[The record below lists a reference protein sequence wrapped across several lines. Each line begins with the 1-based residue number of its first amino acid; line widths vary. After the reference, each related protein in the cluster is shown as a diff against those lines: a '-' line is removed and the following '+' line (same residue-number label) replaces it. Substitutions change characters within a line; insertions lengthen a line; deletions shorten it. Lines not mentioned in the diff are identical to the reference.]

1 MQIIVA
7 GLSMSMLPDFEGLAM
22 FAKVAEERS
31 FAAAA
36 RAMDVSVATVSR
48 AVTRLEERLGGRL
61 FNRTSR
67 RLALTDFGHR
77 LAERASRIYS
87 EAEEAEDFARET
99 SSKPRGLVKLAAP
112 LSFGARWVAPM
123 LPEFLRQYPD
133 IAIDLHLTDAH
144 TDLIGDGFDAALRI
158 AVMEDSSLVARLIAP
173 VSRFVV
179 AAPAYIAQYGRP
191 QHPNDLGAHRCLSY
205 ANRAKR
211 DVWRFTHRKTGK
223 ECPIMPTGPLR
234 GTSVEALLPTVL
246 EGLAITE
253 LPEFIATQYFSAKA
267 LEPILIDWRLPEGG
281 LYFVTPT
288 ARSRPAKVSALAD
301 FLIAKLTDAPW
312 SAEAVMGW
320 KPLQRRKKQSL
331 LQASAR
337 DGDVTASP
345 AALAPSSPRG
355 FRLK

>member
-1 MQIIVA
+1 MKAIVA
-7 GLSMSMLPDFEGLAM
+7 GLSMSKLPDFAGLAM

-36 RAMDVSVATVSR
+36 RAMGVSVATVSR

-67 RLALTDFGHR
+67 RLALTDYGHR

-87 EAEEAEDFARET
+87 EAEEAEDFARQS

-112 LSFGARWVAPM
+112 LSFGARWVAPI
-123 LPEFLRQYPD
+123 LPAFFRQYPD
-133 IAIDLHLTDAH
+133 VAIDLHLTDAH

-158 AVMEDSSLVARLIAP
+158 AVMEDSSLVARLIVP
-173 VSRFVV
+173 VRRFLV
-179 AAPAYIAQYGRP
+179 ASPNYIARYGCP
-191 QHPNDLGAHRCLSY
+191 QHPHDLGAHHCLSY

-211 DVWRFTHRKTGK
+211 DVWRFTHRTSGE
-223 ECPIMPTGPLR
+223 ECQIAPTGPLR

-253 LPEFIATQYFSAKA
+253 LPEFAATQYFRNKQ
-267 LEPILIDWRLPEGG
+267 LELLLADWRLPEGG

-288 ARSRPAKVSALAD
+288 ARAGPAKVSVLAD

-312 SAEAVMGW
+312 SAEVVMGW
-320 KPLQRRKKQSL
+320 KPPVRRKKQAKIS
-331 LQASAR
+331 R
-337 DGDVTASP
+337 
-345 AALAPSSPRG
+345 
-355 FRLK
+355 